1 MRQKDENLNPTR
13 WVRFL
18 FILCYLWGIESARR
32 FPWKLSFRL
41 LFSGRFALA
50 VFCLHRRV
58 DRFVR
63 FLPAPCAVFFFF
75 DSSLVPVFFAVVS
88 SSPSLRA
95 SNERLSV
102 LFSFIF
108 LVAVFYLLC
117 FCSLVFK
124 TKARNLICVHALSG
138 ESHLVRVSFL
148 SFSFSF
154 SPLSLSPCFLF
165 DKVSASANV
174 PATNHANEDA
184 STRYNYETFPENMI
198 QARRT
203 ARSD

>member
-1 MRQKDENLNPTR
+1 MFASFRP
-13 WVRFL
+13 
-18 FILCYLWGIESARR
+18 SA
-32 FPWKLSFRL
+32 LSF
-41 LFSGRFALA
+41 FVFA
-50 VFCLHRRV
+50 
-58 DRFVR
+58 
-63 FLPAPCAVFFFF
+63 
-75 DSSLVPVFFAVVS
+75 SSLVPVFFAVVS

-108 LVAVFYLLC
+108 LVAVFHLLC
-117 FCSLVFK
+117 FCSLVFN

-154 SPLSLSPCFLF
+154 SPLSLSPCFF
-165 DKVSASANV
+165 R
-174 PATNHANEDA
+174 
-184 STRYNYETFPENMI
+184 TRSVLVQMSPRRIMPTKMHPHDTTTKLPPTKMI
-198 QARRT
+198 LARRT